1 LHAAAKL
8 VHLLKLYVDHLGT
21 LRYKAQNYRMLK
33 WLIFVNPETEYQE
46 KPGDC
51 QTERGTFGCKALEPS
66 VLMLV
71 ENVRL
76 SSN

>member
-1 LHAAAKL
+1 
-8 VHLLKLYVDHLGT
+8 
-21 LRYKAQNYRMLK
+21 MLK
-33 WLIFVNPETEYQE
+33 RLIFVNPEAEYQE

-51 QTERGTFGCKALEPS
+51 QTERGTSGCKDLESS

>member
-1 LHAAAKL
+1 
-8 VHLLKLYVDHLGT
+8 
-21 LRYKAQNYRMLK
+21 MLK
-33 WLIFVNPETEYQE
+33 RLIFVNPEAEYQE

-51 QTERGTFGCKALEPS
+51 QTERGTSGCKNLEPS

-71 ENVRL
+71 ENVGL